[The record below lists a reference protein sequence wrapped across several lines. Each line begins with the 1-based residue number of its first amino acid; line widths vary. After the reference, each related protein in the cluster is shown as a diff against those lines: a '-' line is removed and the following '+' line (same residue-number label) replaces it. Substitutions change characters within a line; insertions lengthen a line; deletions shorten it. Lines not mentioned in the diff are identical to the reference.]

1 MEETMRTLLFTAV
14 ALATLTGTAIASPP
28 GLGGG
33 SHPTSK
39 TVGTVTHTQA
49 ALTPAQA
56 AAAKKTQKGFTS
68 AYDLDIAGYYDGL
81 ASAYHSL
88 AAVYAAVG
96 NDSYAAT
103 LNSLAASY
111 GNTAISYHN
120 AANNA
125 LAVGQ

>member
-1 MEETMRTLLFTAV
+1 MEETVRTLLFTAV

-56 AAAKKTQKGFTS
+56 AVAKKTQ
-68 AYDLDIAGYYDGL
+68 
-81 ASAYHSL
+81 HSL